1 MQNPGVSWAFSTLF
15 QRCEFIIFVDNGDG
29 MLREIGQV
37 TETVDG
43 STFPSTDIYDWP
55 TADPAL
61 TADGHDKTKA
71 STEND
76 TPITLVVLSER
87 AWANMTWTQVPAANN
102 GYYGKVGRYLF
113 DQMME
118 FTASLPDNRT
128 WPSGE
133 CWSLGDSPTIGL
145 LLNPQPML
153 SHQGEAPVIGEDM
166 SYHFTGKGRQIRI
179 YDDVNVRFIL
189 EDMFCKLRLNYGDQ
203 KNN

>member
-1 MQNPGVSWAFSTLF
+1 MKKEQNPGVSWGFSTLF
-15 QRCEFIIFVDNGDG
+15 PRCEFIIFVDNGDG

-102 GYYGKVGRYLF
+102 GYYQNGTKVADVTSNQLAATNEDGKKVYNVFNVDLTVNEPNNGA
-113 DQMME
+113 E
-118 FTASLPDNRT
+118 FSRFA
-128 WPSGE
+128 
-133 CWSLGDSPTIGL
+133 
-145 LLNPQPML
+145 LN
-153 SHQGEAPVIGEDM
+153 G
-166 SYHFTGKGRQIRI
+166 YTGTH
-179 YDDVNVRFIL
+179 
-189 EDMFCKLRLNYGDQ
+189 
-203 KNN
+203 